1 MTIAK
6 GGLYMEAIIVL
17 SIFIIIGVIMGVIYA
32 RIAGYIGSIL
42 HFADILKILLKLIR
56 KIGDKIKSTI

>member
-1 MTIAK
+1 MTINK
-6 GGLYMEAIIVL
+6 GGFYMEAIIVL
-17 SIFIIIGVIMGVIYA
+17 SMFMIIGVIMGVIYA

-42 HFADILKILLKLIR
+42 HFADIFKILLKYIQ